1 MVVLQCVQKKSAM
14 DKYTIQEI
22 ILFNELLQVSLGNRF
37 ALSKIP
43 SAKVWNELFSLSKS
57 HALIGICFSGIQKIV
72 SQHQVSDLPI
82 NLKMQWLGITTKTQ
96 QQNKLMNERCVELQY
111 MLKNEGFC
119 TYIMKGQGNAALYPF
134 DLSSLRQPGDID
146 IYLDGGYEKV
156 INFVNRTYPTK
167 NVNGLEVRYH
177 CFKDVEVEIHYKP
190 FIVHNPFRNS
200 KLQMFFATESK
211 RCYENFISLGE
222 SGCISVPTIEFN
234 LVHQMVHIWHHLFT
248 EGVGLRQLMD
258 YYFLVL
264 KANEHVLTTDY
275 KSIIHT
281 LKLDCFAS
289 ALMWTL
295 GEVYGL
301 KRERMLWKPNE
312 KDGKFL
318 LKEIMQMG
326 NFGRA
331 DIKQR
336 GIYTSRWKSFWY
348 VHFKTFRYWRFDH
361 FAWFWSPLMRIK
373 GFLWRKING
382 YR

>member
-1 MVVLQCVQKKSAM
+1 MSKQNCNN
-14 DKYTIQEI
+14 
-22 ILFNELLQVSLGNRF
+22 LFYELLQVSLGNRNR
-37 ALSKIP
+37 LSDDPDIRDWGKMYFL
-43 SAKVWNELFSLSKS
+43 AKNHTLLGVSFC
-57 HALIGICFSGIQKIV
+57 GVQKLAQS
-72 SQHQVSDLPI
+72 SQTKNLPKA
-82 NLKMQWLGITTKTQ
+82 LKMQWLSMVVQIQKR
-96 QQNKLMNERCVELQY
+96 NELMNQRCIELQRK
-111 MLKNEGFC
+111 LEQNGFR
-119 TYIMKGQGNAALYPF
+119 TYIMKGQGNAFLYKYLQPGKDDCNNNGF
-134 DLSSLRQPGDID
+134 DLSMLRQPGDID

-156 INFVNRTYPTK
+156 IDYVNRTFPTK
-167 NVNGLEVRYH
+167 EVNGLEIHFH
-177 CFKDVEVEIHYKP
+177 CFNDVEVEIHYKP
-190 FIVHNPFRNS
+190 FTVHDPFRNS
-200 KLQMFFATESK
+200 KLQMFFATEGK
-211 RCYENFISLGE
+211 RCYGNSISLGDAG
-222 SGCISVPTIEFN
+222 SVSVPTIEFN

-258 YYFLVL
+258 YYSLVL
-264 KANEHVLTTDY
+264 KANEYVLTTDY

-301 KRERMLWKPNE
+301 KREKMLWEPNE

>member
-1 MVVLQCVQKKSAM
+1 MG
-14 DKYTIQEI
+14 KYTIQEI
-22 ILFNELLQVSLGNRF
+22 ILFYELLQVSLGNRF
-37 ALSKIP
+37 ALSKSP
-43 SAKVWNELFSLSKS
+43 SAKVWNELFSLAKS
-57 HALIGICFSGIQKIV
+57 HALIGVCFSGIQKLV
-72 SQHQVSDLPI
+72 SQHQVSGLPI
-82 NLKMQWLGITTKTQ
+82 SLKMQWLGITAKIQ

-119 TYIMKGQGNAALYPF
+119 TYIMKGQGNAALYTL
-134 DLSSLRQPGDID
+134 DLSSLRQSGDID
-146 IYLDGGYEKV
+146 IYLKGGYEK
-156 INFVNRTYPTK
+156 IMKYVNHTFPTK
-167 NVNGLEVRYH
+167 EVNGLEIHYH
-177 CFKDVEVEIHYKP
+177 CFNDVEVEIHYKP
-190 FIVHNPFRNS
+190 FTVHDPFRNS

-301 KRERMLWKPNE
+301 KREKMLWEPNE

-326 NFGRA
+326 NFGRT